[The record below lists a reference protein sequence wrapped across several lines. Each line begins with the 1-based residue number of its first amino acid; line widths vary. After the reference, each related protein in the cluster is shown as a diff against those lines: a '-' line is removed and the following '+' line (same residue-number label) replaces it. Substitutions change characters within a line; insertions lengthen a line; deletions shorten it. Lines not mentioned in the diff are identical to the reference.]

1 MFYMIPSHWTVR
13 PTGDREKPSTERDLV
28 LLPNRVGIIK
38 PIEKAVF
45 SGGLDIQQNQLDY
58 SSIRDDGVLV
68 DDDDSIMNR
77 VHLEVAFRSLDVV
90 DTDTAVGTDSG
101 ILVDDGSL
109 DDGGS
114 SDTNVRNSILC
125 IVCLFFFAFISGSTH
140 AVYAI
145 KGSTG
150 FNECSDT
157 DD

>member
-1 MFYMIPSHWTVR
+1 MIPSHWTVR

-77 VHLEVAFRSLDVV
+77 VHL
-90 DTDTAVGTDSG
+90 
-101 ILVDDGSL
+101 
-109 DDGGS
+109 
-114 SDTNVRNSILC
+114 
-125 IVCLFFFAFISGSTH
+125 
-140 AVYAI
+140 
-145 KGSTG
+145 
-150 FNECSDT
+150 
-157 DD
+157 